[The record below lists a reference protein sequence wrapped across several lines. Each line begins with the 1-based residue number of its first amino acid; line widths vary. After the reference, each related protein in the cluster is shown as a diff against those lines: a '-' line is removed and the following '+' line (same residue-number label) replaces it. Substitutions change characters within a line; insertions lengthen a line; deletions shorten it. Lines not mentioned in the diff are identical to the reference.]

1 MTRRA
6 AKKGVALVRYGH
18 LLERDSNYGLPV
30 ACYVCDAPHKALGLA
45 RIEDRSGTTHLPLCD
60 RCLGAAM
67 HGDEDALIRKYFNSP
82 DLEISKGGKIT
93 AEQISAVV
101 KKQDET
107 EH

>member
-1 MTRRA
+1 
-6 AKKGVALVRYGH
+6 
-18 LLERDSNYGLPV
+18 
-30 ACYVCDAPHKALGLA
+30 
-45 RIEDRSGTTHLPLCD
+45 
-60 RCLGAAM
+60 M